1 MSAMKK
7 KPWVAALIAV
17 ALGALIPGL
26 SAQPYQVRVT
36 AEHANIREK
45 PDIGSAVLRQIPEGM
60 ILEAVS
66 REGEWFLVRFTNE
79 NGAEAQGYVH
89 ESLLLVI
96 GGAPEKM
103 KTRTERAGG
112 TEPGETPPIRKEA
125 RSRRPAKEPER
136 KPSAAEARPGGDR
149 LVISVSTGGSYV
161 SGGDIN
167 VGTRGL
173 ADYFGAVLSLS
184 GQDTA
189 APAHLAY
196 VLGIEA
202 AIALNPRLYIGAGVE
217 YFKAQN
223 ESLVRYPGADFSL
236 RTRPRLSALPIHASL
251 RFYPLDHFYVQGKIQ
266 YYLAGCGYYYH
277 CEKVRFW
284 EEWQGEAEGDG
295 IGVELGIGAE
305 WDLSAN
311 TAFFGEAGFRSAR
324 VGHFSGTDEYLS
336 TEGANSTER
345 GTLYCYRGKASAGE
359 SYPLVFVREKKPSEA
374 GVSDVR
380 KAEIDYSGPFLKFGL
395 RVKF

>member
-1 MSAMKK
+1 MKK
-7 KPWVAALIAV
+7 KLWVAAFL
-17 ALGALIPGL
+17 ALALSAPAPGL
-26 SAQPYQVRVT
+26 SAQQCRVRVT

-45 PDIGSAVLRQIPEGM
+45 PDIGSAVLLQIPEGM

-79 NGAEAQGYVH
+79 SGLEARGYVH
-89 ESLLLVI
+89 ESLLLVV
-96 GGAPEKM
+96 GDAPEKM
-103 KTRTERAGG
+103 KTRPDREGG
-112 TEPGETPPIRKEA
+112 AKPGETPPTRKEA
-125 RSRRPAKEPER
+125 GFRRPAKEPER
-136 KPSAAEARPGGDR
+136 KPSAAGTRPGGDR
-149 LVISVSTGGSYV
+149 LVISVSTGGGLV

-167 VGTRGL
+167 AGTRGL
-173 ADYFGAVLSLS
+173 ADYFEAVLGLS

-196 VLGIEA
+196 VLGVEA
-202 AIALNPRLYIGAGVE
+202 AVALNARLYIGAGVE

-223 ESLVRYPGADFSL
+223 ESLVRYQPAGFSL

-251 RFYPLDHFYVQGKIQ
+251 RFYPLNHFYVQGKIQ

-295 IGVELGIGAE
+295 IGVELGVGAE
-305 WDLSAN
+305 WSLSAN
-311 TAFFGEAGFRSAR
+311 AAFFGEAGFRSAK
-324 VGHFSGTDEYLS
+324 VGNFSGMDKYLS

-345 GTLYCYRGKASAGE
+345 GDLYCYSGKASAAE

-380 KAEIDYSGPFLKFGL
+380 KAEIDYSGPLLKFGL
-395 RVKF
+395 RLKF